1 MDGYHSLIHWVRL
14 SSRNLCKQEWSLCE
28 RQLDWLLGS
37 ERPVWGP
44 GGQEVPVRGRHD
56 YWWDNKQQWGAHRG
70 RESRIPDPHI
80 CNVGGY
86 LAPLWHVGE
95 SGAGPNPMWLLF
107 YNNRFAGV
115 MHNALCHENVFFPWI
130 SCITVE
136 MSWMFCFY
144 SNPIKRLLFRI
155 LCEWSWTTHS
165 LNHPKDKATLIA
177 VFFHINKSSC
187 HIGKPA
193 RLTIRVPW
201 F

>member
-86 LAPLWHVGE
+86 LAPLWHIGE

-107 YNNRFAGV
+107 YNNRFTGV
-115 MHNALCHENVFFPWI
+115 MHNALCHENVFFSPFN
-130 SCITVE
+130 SCITV
-136 MSWMFCFY
+136 SSMFECSVFTVTPLEGPYLEFY
-144 SNPIKRLLFRI
+144 VNEVELHIHWIIPRTRLR
-155 LCEWSWTTHS
+155 S
-165 LNHPKDKATLIA
+165 LRSFSISTRA
-177 VFFHINKSSC
+177 VV
-187 HIGKPA
+187 
-193 RLTIRVPW
+193 T
-201 F
+201 